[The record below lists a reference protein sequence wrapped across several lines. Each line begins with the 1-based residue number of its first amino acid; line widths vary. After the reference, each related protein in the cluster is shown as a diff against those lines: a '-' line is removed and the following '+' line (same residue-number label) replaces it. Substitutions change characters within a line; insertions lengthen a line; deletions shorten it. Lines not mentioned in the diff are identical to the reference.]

1 MKLWKK
7 IAIAAGVLIGSL
19 VAFDVAGRV
28 LFPKKW
34 AELDKKVQ
42 AEREASAERRR
53 QEAEEKAKEGQPTG
67 AMYMGGMAAVQMA
80 NAGAEK
86 PTAQRVEALA
96 RAAATKSNVSA
107 DDRSRFVR
115 DFEFGFWKGWKTA
128 TR

>member
-1 MKLWKK
+1 MKLWKM
-7 IAIAAGVLIGSL
+7 IAITAGVLIGGL
-19 VAFDVAGRV
+19 VAFDVGGRI
-28 LFPKKW
+28 LFPEKW

-53 QEAEEKAKEGQPTG
+53 QEAEEKAKAGQPTG
-67 AMYMGGMAAVQMA
+67 AMYVGGLAAIDMA
-80 NAGAEK
+80 NAGAQK
-86 PTAQRVEALA
+86 PTAERVNALA
-96 RAAATKSNVSA
+96 RATATKSNVPT